1 MAYLPLAPYRSSTS
15 TCTFQVSRFPLL
27 RFASQLRPVFLW
39 PCPRPKLRRANCTHV
54 VQSSFDS
61 AFNTSKQ
68 DEDYVQAHVLEAVSM
83 VPAHGQLFMTLAN
96 GKEVEVHH
104 VNPAQGRLLY
114 KSSTPAIFLKIEH
127 EQDLMLP
134 IIVGEVAVTMLLRA
148 LHDEEHLGRPNY
160 YHLLRD
166 TVDALNHEVRK
177 VRVTERVDDTYYAR
191 IDVGKPGDLAISSV
205 DARPSDAIN
214 IALRCKVPIF
224 VNKSIVAADAVR
236 PVIGSSCRVLG
247 LRSWGKDSSLDS
259 ADSGPDPVAEEIT
272 LMRSMLLAVV
282 EERYA
287 DAARWRDELRRFRMA
302 LSFEGRTWQL

>member
-68 DEDYVQAHVLEAVSM
+68 DEDYVQAHVLEAGNFRALNTLSAILFSSCHVSYDLVAVSM

-134 IIVGEVAVTMLLRA
+134 IIVGEVLPYLPVEV
-148 LHDEEHLGRPNY
+148 DVLG
-160 YHLLRD
+160 H
-166 TVDALNHEVRK
+166 T
-177 VRVTERVDDTYYAR
+177 
-191 IDVGKPGDLAISSV
+191 
-205 DARPSDAIN
+205 
-214 IALRCKVPIF
+214 
-224 VNKSIVAADAVR
+224 
-236 PVIGSSCRVLG
+236 GSS
-247 LRSWGKDSSLDS
+247 
-259 ADSGPDPVAEEIT
+259 AHHI
-272 LMRSMLLAVV
+272 
-282 EERYA
+282 
-287 DAARWRDELRRFRMA
+287 
-302 LSFEGRTWQL
+302 